1 MCVGIPLELSGS
13 CIAEQRCCGC
23 ATHTVAFG
31 LEIWPKFKSTQIFHL
46 GMLDSFEVRKRQEW
60 RGREEVD
67 EGKEKGWGNMSR
79 GGRRGEKKVGGRNND
94 ENKK

>member
-1 MCVGIPLELSGS
+1 M
-13 CIAEQRCCGC
+13 
-23 ATHTVAFG
+23 AFG
-31 LEIWPKFKSTQIFHL
+31 LEIWPKFKLTQIFNL

-67 EGKEKGWGNMSR
+67 EQRERWGNMRR